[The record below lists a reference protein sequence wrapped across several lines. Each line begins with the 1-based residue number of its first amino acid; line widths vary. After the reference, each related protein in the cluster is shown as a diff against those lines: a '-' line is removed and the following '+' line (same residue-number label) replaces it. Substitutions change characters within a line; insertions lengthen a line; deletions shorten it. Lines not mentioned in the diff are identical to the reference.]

1 MVKITNIIKNVL
13 KKYYI
18 ILILLIVLIVI
29 YFIYKSYYETYTS
42 IKANTRNS
50 KTISFKG
57 ISNNGLSY
65 PVSIFQVDQN
75 ENIKNS
81 NNFVFTNNQT
91 FNVTTSGTNVS
102 GNAGTY
108 GWGVSISTFTSK
120 ATSLTLDF
128 SSSKYYVA
136 LSDGEDLTVFKPMLM
151 INNKLNKS
159 YVKISNKKVIINVPT
174 GYNKIFVSLKFL

>member
-1 MVKITNIIKNVL
+1 MVKITNIVKNLL

-18 ILILLIVLIVI
+18 LISIIIILIVI

-50 KTISFKG
+50 GKISFKG

-65 PVSIFQVDQN
+65 PVSIFQVIQN

-81 NNFVFTNNQT
+81 NNFIFVSNSTY
-91 FNVTTSGTNVS
+91 NVVSSGSTIS
-102 GNAGTY
+102 GSAGTY
-108 GWGVSISTFTSK
+108 GWGVSISTFASK

-128 SSSKYYVA
+128 SSSKYSVS